1 MRKPLN
7 DKGSLK
13 LSLAAK
19 IITKGVNIIVILEIF
34 SGLIK
39 DVIKVTLII
48 FSLGK
53 KKKPKDGNV
62 VKRMALPSKLID
74 RRYLP

>member
-19 IITKGVNIIVILEIF
+19 IVTKGVNIIVILEIF

-39 DVIKVTLII
+39 DVIKVTLIF

-53 KKKPKDGNV
+53 IIKL
-62 VKRMALPSKLID
+62 RMEMWLRGWLSHQSL
-74 RRYLP
+74 

>member
-1 MRKPLN
+1 MREPLN

-19 IITKGVNIIVILEIF
+19 IVRKGVNIIVILEIF

-39 DVIKVTLII
+39 DVIKVTLIF

-53 KKKPKDGNV
+53 KNKPKDGNV